1 MYPVFDIS
9 PMSSNRANQNI
20 TASRFGM
27 TSITGQKLDALKA
40 IYHDLVSRV
49 VSGDGDG
56 TLLFSHFGDFDNSK
70 IESTIKLIEST
81 VIESGDKRS
90 TMKRVCGMLI
100 ELLQNIAIH
109 GSRDRSAHMNAYLLV
124 AKVDHEYVLYSG
136 NLVLHESIKPLQER
150 MDYLMDLDQT
160 ALRKLYI
167 EILCNEEYS
176 AQGGAGLGLV
186 TIVKR
191 AENQV
196 KYDVTEL
203 DEHFG
208 YFQLAV
214 HVPIQQ

>member
-1 MYPVFDIS
+1 
-9 PMSSNRANQNI
+9 MSLNRANQNS
-20 TASRFGM
+20 TSPRLGM

-40 IYHDLVSRV
+40 IYHGLVSRIIA
-49 VSGDGDG
+49 GDGDA

-81 VIESGDKRS
+81 VLEAGDKRS

-100 ELLQNIAIH
+100 ELLQNISIH
-109 GSRDRSAHMNAYLLV
+109 GARDRSAHMNAHLVV
-124 AKVDHEYVLYSG
+124 AKIDNCYVLYSG
-136 NLVLHESIKPLQER
+136 NLVLSEMIEPLRKR
-150 MDYLMDLDQT
+150 MNSLIELDQT

-167 EILCNEEYS
+167 EILCNEEFS

-196 KYDVTEL
+196 KFEVNKI

-214 HVPIQQ
+214 EVPIVH